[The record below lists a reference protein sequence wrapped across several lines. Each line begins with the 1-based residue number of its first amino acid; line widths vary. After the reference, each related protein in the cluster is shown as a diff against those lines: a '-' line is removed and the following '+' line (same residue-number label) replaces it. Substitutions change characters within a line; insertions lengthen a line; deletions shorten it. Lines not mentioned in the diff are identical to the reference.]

1 MGGDPGAISLPP
13 SFAQERLW
21 FLWRL
26 EPDSAEYV
34 VPQALRLS
42 GDLDVGGLERALG
55 VLVARHE
62 SLRTRFAE
70 VAGRPVQ
77 VVEPAG
83 PVRLVAEDV
92 AAGEVEAVARGE
104 AAVPFDLERGPL
116 LRVRLLRVGAGEHVL
131 LLTMHHVVSDGW
143 SQGVLERELG
153 ALYGGAELEPLPV
166 QYADYA
172 VWQREWL
179 RGRVLEEQLGYWR
192 ERLAGLEPL
201 DLPGDRVRPA
211 VESHRGARVRAE
223 LDPELTR
230 GLREL
235 SRREGVTLFMTL
247 LAGFQLVLGRTAGQQ
262 DVAVGTVVAGRQ
274 RVELEGLIGF
284 FVNTLVL
291 RTGLGGNPSVR
302 ELLAR
307 VREATLGAYGHQ
319 DLPFE
324 KLVQELRPERDPSR
338 HPLFQIAF
346 GLQNAPRGGY
356 DLPGLRVDRL
366 PVATGTSKYDLSL
379 LMTERGERVT
389 GALEYATDLFDE
401 QTARALLDRFH
412 TVLRAMVAGPDA
424 GIWDL
429 PLLAPAER
437 RRVLEDWNQ
446 TRVDY
451 QGPGTLHGLVE
462 EQARQRPHATA
473 VEHAGVRLTYG
484 ELDRRANQ
492 VANRLRRHGLVPE
505 TIVGVSA
512 ERSFD
517 MVVAALGVL
526 KAGGAYLPL
535 DPAYP
540 PERLALV
547 LEDADCSLV
556 LISGTL
562 TSRPLPAGV
571 QAIDLDTCRDE
582 VDSSPEVP
590 VREEQLAYVI
600 YTSGSTG
607 RPKGVMAGHR
617 GVVGRIR
624 GMIDRLDMHA
634 GSRVLQ
640 FFTFGFDASVMETY
654 LALCV
659 GGTLCLADREDM
671 LPGPALVRTLR
682 DLRITWV
689 SMPPSTLALCE
700 PEPLPDLEAVCV
712 GAEACPPGLVA
723 RWAPGR
729 RFLNGYGPTEVT
741 IGATMADCDAAD
753 ARVAIGRPF
762 ANTRVY
768 VVDGRGNRCRWAW
781 WVSCWWGVSGWP
793 AVMWGVLV

>member
-1 MGGDPGAISLPP
+1 MVPVAAGAG
-13 SFAQERLW
+13 ERGLQPAD
-21 FLWRL
+21 RRR
-26 EPDSAEYV
+26 
-34 VPQALRLS
+34 RLS

-55 VLVARHE
+55 ELVARHE
-62 SLRTRFAE
+62 TLRTRFAE

-302 ELLAR
+302 ELLGR
-307 VREATLGAYGHQ
+307 VREVTLGAYGHQ

-346 GLQNAPRGGY
+346 ILQNAPREELDLAGLRLEPLRAPAETSLY
-356 DLPGLRVDRL
+356 DL
-366 PVATGTSKYDLSL
+366 TL

-429 PLLAPAER
+429 PLLAPDER

-446 TRVDY
+446 TRAEY

-473 VEHAGVRLTYG
+473 LVWEGGSLSYG
-484 ELDRRANQ
+484 ELEERANALARELAARGVRRGDVVGVLIERSWQQ
-492 VANRLRRHGLVPE
+492 VAGL
-505 TIVGVSA
+505 
-512 ERSFD
+512 
-517 MVVAALGVL
+517 LGVL
-526 KAGGAYLPL
+526 KAGAAYLPL
-535 DPAYP
+535 DPGHPAQRQDYML
-540 PERLALV
+540 R
-547 LEDADCSLV
+547 D
-556 LISGTL
+556 
-562 TSRPLPAGV
+562 AGV
-571 QAIDLDTCRDE
+571 RVVVTAEVVAGAAARGREPLGLAADERD
-582 VDSSPEVP
+582 
-590 VREEQLAYVI
+590 LAYVI

-607 RPKGVMAGHR
+607 RPKGVMIEHR
-617 GVVGRIR
+617 
-624 GMIDRLDMHA
+624 
-634 GSRVLQ
+634 SVLNLLAAMRNVLPAP
-640 FFTFGFDASVMETY
+640 DAASF
-654 LALCV
+654 LALTPLTFDIAALELFLPLTT
-659 GGTLCLADREDM
+659 GGRAVLAPAGRRTAAVWPRRSRHRAWTLCRRPLRHGGCCTPRAGRRRPGSSRWRGGGAAGRTGGPAGRRVRGRPERLRADRDHHLVDRLADRR
-671 LPGPALVRTLR
+671 VRR
-682 DLRITWV
+682 AGGDW
-689 SMPPSTLALCE
+689 
-700 PEPLPDLEAVCV
+700 EAVREYAGVCGGRAGGT
-712 GAEACPPGLVA
+712 GAG
-723 RWAPGR
+723 
-729 RFLNGYGPTEVT
+729 
-741 IGATMADCDAAD
+741 
-753 ARVAIGRPF
+753 
-762 ANTRVY
+762 
-768 VVDGRGNRCRWAW
+768 GRG
-781 WVSCWWGVSGWP
+781 G
-793 AVMWGVLV
+793 